1 MTKQQKW
8 INFTIMLILFGVT
21 VFILKKQ
28 INVNQ
33 MMTIAQTVKVGYIL
47 GAIGMMFGFWGLESL
62 MIGLLLDHVDDKVER
77 KHIPWIAI
85 KTTLIGQYYS
95 NITPFASGGQPIQL
109 LLLRKHK
116 VSTSNGTAILVGKFL
131 VFQITV
137 TLYALFL
144 SLFNFRYIF
153 NEMSL
158 ITGFLALGLVINTL
172 GLSLIIFLA
181 FKPSWI
187 KYLGKKMNT
196 LLSHVKLIK
205 SREKSERKW
214 VRFVEEYQ
222 QGIEKLKSDPK
233 KTLILFAL
241 SILQVT
247 LFFGITYVIYRAL
260 NLSGISP
267 VKVIT
272 LQAILYMCVSF
283 MPIPGTVG
291 ASEVGFSMVLGSVF
305 TTHFVGVAM
314 LLWRLISYYFGLLF
328 CGIFTLII
336 SIREQRRHKREA
348 VSELTS

>member
-1 MTKQQKW
+1 MTRQQKW
-8 INFTIMLILFGVT
+8 INFTIMFVLIGVT
-21 VFILKKQ
+21 VLILKRQ

-33 MMTIAQTVKVGYIL
+33 MIEVAQTVKIGYIL
-47 GAIGMMFGFWGLESL
+47 GAIGLMFGFWGLESL
-62 MIGLLLDHVDDKVER
+62 MIGLLLDHVDDQVDR

-116 VSTSNGTAILVGKFL
+116 ISTSNGTAVLVGKFL
-131 VFQITV
+131 VFQVTV
-137 TLYALFL
+137 TLYALLL
-144 SLFNFRYIF
+144 SMFNFKYIF

-158 ITGFLALGLVINTL
+158 ITGFLALGLLINTI

-181 FKPSWI
+181 FKPNWI
-187 KYLGKKMNT
+187 KYLGKKINNM
-196 LLSHVKLIK
+196 LSHFKLIK
-205 SREKSERKW
+205 SREKSESRW
-214 VRFVEEYQ
+214 VGFIEEYK

-233 KTLILFAL
+233 KTLVLFVL

-267 VKVIT
+267 LKVIT

-283 MPIPGTVG
+283 VPIPGTVG

-305 TTHFVGVAM
+305 TTHFVGIAM

-328 CGIFTLII
+328 CGLFTLSI
-336 SIREQRRHKREA
+336 SIWEHKFKPKTPKNEP
-348 VSELTS
+348 V